1 MQKMEAPR
9 PRSRIEVN
17 MYQARNADAERHIRE
32 VRSGLLSEV

>member
-17 MYQARNADAERHIRE
+17 MYKGSNNNAERQIRE